1 MIICSLTINLIR
13 QQDILVWVGMSN
25 GEFSIKGANHLEKE
39 RALLN
44 KRGSSSAQ
52 THRNM
57 WKGIMMI
64 NVPGVV
70 KMFLWKA

>member
-1 MIICSLTINLIR
+1 
-13 QQDILVWVGMSN
+13 MSN